1 MSLTSC
7 LPSNAA
13 FLIIFLTCQSI
24 FTFLL
29 FLQEF
34 LQLLI
39 CLQGLVLLMNI
50 MLTFSS
56 ASDKSSEIQV
66 RSQQVWIEIC
76 AELSTNRISQA
87 THCCLCLQRVPQ
99 DSITMQINKQH
110 LWAILFPMPC
120 KEMCR
125 QGQYGP
131 SLVLWQKTALFGAEI
146 NNFIFFLVFFWVP
159 SPVCPQSMS
168 VVQYLQQEGLT
179 AWWVTWYTEYPGF
192 MGKSQLDVLRG
203 WFSVI
208 IGEIFAFV
216 SLAVLQCDQ
225 EAGTGLAIH
234 SESLSPTQRKV
245 YLDLT
250 LKFSNLTNQH
260 FKWRGKKMKCL
271 SKASWPEIW
280 ISSDLGRDIFLRSCR
295 DMT

>member
-131 SLVLWQKTALFGAEI
+131 SLVLWQKPAVFGAEN
-146 NNFIFFLVFFWVP
+146 NNFIFFLFFSECHHLYVHSQWVLCSIFNRKDWQP
-159 SPVCPQSMS
+159 DGS
-168 VVQYLQQEGLT
+168 
-179 AWWVTWYTEYPGF
+179 
-192 MGKSQLDVLRG
+192 LD
-203 WFSVI
+203 I
-208 IGEIFAFV
+208 QNI
-216 SLAVLQCDQ
+216 Q
-225 EAGTGLAIH
+225 
-234 SESLSPTQRKV
+234 
-245 YLDLT
+245 
-250 LKFSNLTNQH
+250 
-260 FKWRGKKMKCL
+260 
-271 SKASWPEIW
+271 ASWVN
-280 ISSDLGRDIFLRSCR
+280 LN
-295 DMT
+295 